1 LLLIAYRRR
10 KLMEKSWWSLVLA
23 ALIAAMALG
32 GAGLLVTGP
41 AVAAPARQI
50 PSPLA
55 PEHAEV
61 ISRALAYLAEQQVAD
76 GGMPGVSPGTSDAF
90 STIKAVIALAAL
102 GMSQDTL
109 AHTETGRTM
118 VGFLEMHAVTYTYDA
133 SGHLFPG
140 RAGMLA
146 VSVVAAD
153 AAPSNFAGANWIE
166 ALQATFNPVTGAY
179 SSTALSGWTSGAAS
193 SVNQVWSMLGLA
205 AAQASVPA
213 EAVDFLLDLQEAD
226 GGWGY
231 GFGGD
236 TDTTGLALQAL
247 MASGH
252 ITPEHAAVLD
262 ALSFLHAQQDDQ
274 GSWGYVFGDTYTA
287 SPDSTASVM
296 QALVALGYTP
306 ATETWRV
313 PGGGNP
319 HTALAAM
326 QAADGSFSANALGT
340 AHALAGLAEAPLP
353 LFGRWQR
360 ARLALTALAEAQ
372 NADGSWSDFGA
383 PSAGAT
389 ADAVLAFASANF
401 SPPALALDYLST
413 TAATYVAYGPDA
425 AGKLL
430 MAVVAAG
437 ENPQS
442 FGGVHLMDQVRGY
455 YSATVGAFVGDPT
468 NVWHQSL
475 AVLGLVAAGEPLSST
490 PVVSAAE
497 TLVDLQ
503 QANGGWGYNATWNLT
518 TVDNTALA
526 MQALV
531 AAGEPLSSTAIV
543 SATAYLKAT
552 QDAKA
557 GWGNANA
564 TAFAIQGLVAAGEHV
579 SAPAWR
585 KAGRTPFAALEDYQ
599 KPDGPFVYNLEAR
612 AALVDSGF
620 ATRQAVPALVGQPF
634 PLASPT
640 TVAVSAAR
648 MNQALSPWEPVV
660 RGPDPDRLVAGTLR
674 YDAATQ
680 TLVFPFGSDL
690 DRNAGVTGTWFL
702 EGSMAAVPFT
712 MMRGAARFT
721 ATLPVSDVEAYDIQI
736 YVTDRQ
742 GVQGET
748 VHQLEIGG
756 GWGIFLPV
764 VVRNFPGM

>member
-1 LLLIAYRRR
+1 M
-10 KLMEKSWWSLVLA
+10 KKSWWSLVLA
-23 ALIAAMALG
+23 ALMAAIALG
-32 GAGLLVTGP
+32 GAVLLVTGP
-41 AVAAPARQI
+41 AAAAPARQM

-55 PEHAEV
+55 PEHMEV
-61 ISRALAYLAEQQVAD
+61 ISQALAYLAGQQVAD

-90 STIKAVIALAAL
+90 STIKGVIALAAL
-102 GMSQDTL
+102 GLPQDTL
-109 AHTETGRTM
+109 AHSDTGKTM
-118 VGFLEMHAVTYTYDA
+118 VDFLEMHAVTYTYDA

-146 VSVVAAD
+146 VSVVAAN
-153 AAPSNFAGANWIE
+153 AAPSNFASADWTA
-166 ALQATFNPVTGAY
+166 ALQATFNPATGAY

-205 AAQASVPA
+205 AAQVSVPS
-213 EAVDFLLDLQEAD
+213 EAVDFLLSLQETD

-236 TDTTGLALQAL
+236 TDMTGLALQAL

-252 ITPEHAAVLD
+252 ITPAHTAIVD
-262 ALSFLHAQQDDQ
+262 ALNFLRAQQDDQ

-287 SPDSTASVM
+287 SPDSTASVI

-313 PGGGNP
+313 SGGGNP

-353 LFGRWQR
+353 LFGRTQR
-360 ARLALTALAEAQ
+360 ARLALTALADAQ
-372 NADGSWSDFGA
+372 NTDGSWSDFGS
-383 PSAGAT
+383 PSVGAT
-389 ADAVLAFASANF
+389 ADAVLAFASAHF
-401 SPPALALDYLST
+401 SPPASALDYLST

-437 ENPQS
+437 EDPQS
-442 FGGVHLMDQVRGY
+442 FGGVNLIDEVNGY
-455 YSATVGAFVGDPT
+455 YSPTVGAFGDPT

-490 PVVSAAE
+490 AVVSAAE

-531 AAGEPLSSTAIV
+531 AAGEPGSSTAIV

-564 TAFAIQGLVAAGEHV
+564 TAFAIQGLLAAGEDV
-579 SAPAWR
+579 CAPVWR
-585 KAGRTPFAALEDYQ
+585 KARRTPFAALEDYQ
-599 KPDGPFVYNLEAR
+599 KPDGPFVYNLEAQ
-612 AALVDSGF
+612 AALVDSEF
-620 ATRQAVPALVGQPF
+620 ATRQAVPALVGQPL
-634 PLASPT
+634 PLASAT
-640 TVAVSAAR
+640 TAAAAAAR
-648 MNQALSPWEPVV
+648 LRQARSPWEPVM
-660 RGPDPDRLVAGTLR
+660 RGPDPDRLVAGTLW

-680 TLVFPFGSDL
+680 TMVFPFGSDL
-690 DRNAGVTGTWFL
+690 DMNAGVTGTWFL

-712 MMRGAARFT
+712 MIRGAARFT

-748 VHQLEIGG
+748 VQHLEIDG
-756 GWGIFLPV
+756 GWGIFLPL
-764 VVRNFPGM
+764 VVRNVPGM